1 MTEEKYLVVYEY
13 KGEEIRLVIEE
24 EWDSDILVNFTIS
37 HDNKYVSFT
46 LNSKP
51 KSNIDFKVE
60 DGDLNVIMPD
70 HFPTLDEIARI
81 IFEKIQ
87 LEERKIDSKRKERHG
102 KINTRELHVYTTC
115 FEKTIEMFIRC
126 SYDCDKVWYYCR
138 EGSAQLK
145 HVPFNEAVFVI
156 GEEIEKAKSHISD
169 SIFEDKSLLE
179 QLKNMKEIL
188 RESSRQ
194 KSLKKKYPELHKK

>member
-81 IFEKIQ
+81 ISERIE
-87 LEERKIDSKRKERHG
+87 LEERNIDSKRREKHG
-102 KINTRELHVYTTC
+102 KINTREMHLYTTC
-115 FEKTIEMFIRC
+115 FDKIIEMFIRC
-126 SYDCDKVWYYCR
+126 SYDRDKVWYYCR
-138 EGSAQLK
+138 EGSAELK
-145 HVPFNEAVFVI
+145 HVPFNEAVFVL
-156 GEEIEKAKSHISD
+156 GEEIEKAKTHISD
-169 SIFEDKSLLE
+169 SIFEDESLLE
-179 QLKNMKEIL
+179 QLKNIKKIL
-188 RESSRQ
+188 RENSRQ
-194 KSLKKKYPELHKK
+194 KGLKKKYPELHK